1 MTCGVVQTCGW
12 LMMITEGNEFLT
24 PTSLYPHCLDIPF
37 LAVSVEIPG
46 ESNFLRGK
54 KGLGRS

>member
-1 MTCGVVQTCGW
+1 MTCGVAQTCGW
-12 LMMITEGNEFLT
+12 LMTTGGDEFLT
-24 PTSLYPHCLDIPF
+24 PASLHPHCLDIPF

-46 ESNFLRGK
+46 ESDFLRGR